1 VNSKLHCASKGKEPS
16 EGQREGE
23 PVSAA
28 AKRRKLGD
36 AASAAPPPT
45 ARTSHAGRVT
55 GKGNLAAAVQR
66 APAAIAE
73 RRSKGE
79 RNMHPQAL
87 EGAAG
92 FGGLGQVPDARGQA
106 HGQRA

>member
-1 VNSKLHCASKGKEPS
+1 MNSKLHCTSKGKEPS
-16 EGQREGE
+16 EGEREGK

-28 AKRRKLGD
+28 AKRRKLGN
-36 AASAAPPPT
+36 AASAAPLPT

-55 GKGNLAAAVQR
+55 GKGNLAAAAQR
-66 APAAIAE
+66 APAATAD
-73 RRSKGE
+73 RRPKM
-79 RNMHPQAL
+79 RAQHPQAL